1 MSQQNSLGRGA
12 MKAVTVSGPS
22 RGQSNKQKPLISVRR
37 LCLRWSRPG
46 ITGKGSIQSS
56 LGMAEEP
63 SWVARASGLGV
74 SPRDGSDTL
83 SADFRT
89 GASLR
94 GLLYLRRRRRHG
106 VCKAS
111 GGRSWPQSHQ
121 VMTGHRHPH
130 GSPSSP
136 GGAAALGNS
145 EAKAPRWKL
154 THGKEIFPDGI

>member
-1 MSQQNSLGRGA
+1 MQESAERQRGTLIVSQQNSLGRGA

-22 RGQSNKQKPLISVRR
+22 RGQSNKHKPLISVRR

-89 GASLR
+89 GASGACSTYGDGDGTVCAR
-94 GLLYLRRRRRHG
+94 PAVGDHGL
-106 VCKAS
+106 
-111 GGRSWPQSHQ
+111 SHI
-121 VMTGHRHPH
+121 R
-130 GSPSSP
+130 
-136 GGAAALGNS
+136 
-145 EAKAPRWKL
+145 
-154 THGKEIFPDGI
+154 